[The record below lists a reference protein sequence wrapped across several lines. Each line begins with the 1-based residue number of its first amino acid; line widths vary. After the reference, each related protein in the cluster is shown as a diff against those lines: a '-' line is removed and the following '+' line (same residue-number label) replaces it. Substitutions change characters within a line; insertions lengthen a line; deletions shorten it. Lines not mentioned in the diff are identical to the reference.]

1 MTRIIAGRA
10 GGRKLVAPRGDATR
24 PTTDRTKEALF
35 SALADWFGT
44 GGEHAEEQL
53 VGVRVLDLFGGTGAV
68 ALEAAS
74 RGAEL
79 VVTVESG
86 RDAVAAIRKNIES
99 TGLAVTVQQRAVS
112 GFLAGPSQ
120 TFDLVYADPPYGIL
134 DAEVDDMLVALADG
148 WLAPA
153 ALVVVERSKRSADPT
168 WPPQFADSWSRHYGE
183 TRLFF
188 GTTQASE

>member
-10 GGRKLVAPRGDATR
+10 GGRKLVAPKGDATR

-44 GGEHAEEQL
+44 GGEHAEVQL
-53 VGVRVLDLFGGTGAV
+53 VGVRVLDLFGGTGAI

-74 RGAEL
+74 RGAEQ

-86 RDAVAAIRKNIES
+86 RDAVAAIRRNVELA
-99 TGLAVTVQQRAVS
+99 GLDVTVQHRAVA
-112 GFLAGPSQ
+112 GFLAGGSRV
-120 TFDLVYADPPYGIL
+120 FDLVYADPPYGIAE
-134 DAEVDDMLVALADG
+134 AEVDDILVALADG
-148 WLAPA
+148 WLAPS
-153 ALVVVERSKRSADPT
+153 ALVVVERSKRSAEPT
-168 WPPQFADSWSRHYGE
+168 WPPRFADSWSRHYGE
-183 TRLFF
+183 TTLFF